1 MRGMRRGGLSGRWLA
16 AVAWLVAAA
25 PAAGVPAAAPRL
37 GLRDAVAL
45 ALAHHPSVAAA
56 EAERRA
62 AEAGVADA
70 ESAWRPRASLGASA
84 RQYQEPVPITPIH
97 GFGPGEFPP
106 FDETLVRADLTL
118 RYTLYD
124 GGGRTARAE
133 RARALAGAA
142 GAGAEG
148 AEQELVGRT
157 VGSYLR
163 VLGLAEVLDAHGR
176 RLEALAAE
184 RERVEQRFAAG
195 RAAEVERRRVAAAR
209 AASEAERVRM
219 AAALDAAER
228 DLARLVGGEPEAT
241 RAGRL
246 VAVRLAE
253 QPPPERETLARAA
266 LDASPE
272 VARARLEV
280 VAAAAAITI
289 ADSARRPSVRAAGEV
304 QEFASSD
311 GHEAGEWNVLLELLV
326 PLYDGGVVA
335 ARVAR
340 ARAEHEA
347 ADARLRLAEDA
358 VLGALDRVLA
368 DLAEAR
374 SRVESL
380 GEAVAS
386 YEEVARIE
394 ELRLEVGAGVQA
406 DLLDAEADLLAA
418 RAGLAE
424 ARYAEQAAHVDLARV
439 TGALDAGWVARAL
452 VEER

>member
-1 MRGMRRGGLSGRWLA
+1 MA
-16 AVAWLVAAA
+16 AAWLLAAA
-25 PAAGVPAAAPRL
+25 PAAAAPAPRL
-37 GLRDAVAL
+37 GLTEAVAL
-45 ALAHHPSVAAA
+45 ALAHHPSLAAA

-62 AEAGVADA
+62 AEAGIADA
-70 ESAWRPRASLGASA
+70 EAAWRPRASLGASA
-84 RQYQEPVPITPIH
+84 RQYQEPVPVTPIH

-106 FDETLVRADLTL
+106 FDATLVRADLTV

-133 RARALAGAA
+133 RARALAGVA

-148 AEQELVGRT
+148 AGQELIGRT

-163 VLGLAEVLDAHGR
+163 VLGLAEALDAHGR

-209 AASEAERVRM
+209 AAAEAERVRL

-241 RAGRL
+241 RVDRL
-246 VAVRLAE
+246 VAVRLAG
-253 QPPPERETLARAA
+253 QAPPDREALARAA
-266 LDASPE
+266 LDVSPE
-272 VARARLEV
+272 VARARLEG
-280 VAAAAAITI
+280 VAAAAAIAI

-311 GHEAGEWNVLLELLV
+311 GHEAEEWNVLLELSV
-326 PLYDGGVVA
+326 PIYDGGGVA

-347 ADARLRLAEDA
+347 AGERLRLAEDG

-374 SRVESL
+374 ARVESL
-380 GEAVAS
+380 GDAVAS

-394 ELRLEVGAGVQA
+394 ALRLAVGAGVQA

-439 TGALDAGWVARAL
+439 TGVLDAAWVARTL
-452 VEER
+452 EEER